1 MLIKYVLVSIMA
13 YLLGNFAA
21 AYLVSKT
28 AGKIDIR
35 EHGSGNAGSTNVFRV
50 LGAKAAA
57 FAFLG
62 DALKGVA
69 AVLIGRYIGGSYG
82 ELLAGIFVV
91 AGHNWPILLGGKGG
105 KGVATTIG
113 VMIAIDPLIVAF
125 IVIIGIIIIAATR
138 YVSLASVAGVIIF
151 PISMIITRKPIEYII
166 FSLILTA
173 MALYKHKANIGR
185 LIKGN
190 ESKFGRKTKSEQE
203 GI

>member
-21 AYLVSKT
+21 AYLVSKA

-57 FAFLG
+57 FTFLG
-62 DALKGVA
+62 DVLKGVA

-91 AGHNWPILLGGKGG
+91 VGHNWPILLGGKGG
-105 KGVATTIG
+105 KGIATTIG
-113 VMIAIDPLIVAF
+113 VMIAIDPLIVVF

-138 YVSLASVAGVIIF
+138 YVSLASVAGVLIF
-151 PISMIITRKPIEYII
+151 PISMIITRKPTEYII
-166 FSLILTA
+166 FSLVLSG
-173 MALYKHKANIGR
+173 MAIYKHRANIGR

-190 ESKFGRKTKSEQE
+190 ESKFGHKTKSEQE
-203 GI
+203 VI